1 MPVRKK
7 HRVGDY
13 LVRDEITGIVR
24 YRSEV
29 TEQAYNGLIVEKRL
43 ADGKHPQEVIRAMD
57 DPRGMTM
64 TNASE
69 DLPLGMAVA
78 PIFIGATNIAFPEGP
93 AYHLYDPVIGEMS
106 VGFTFI
112 VR

>member
-1 MPVRKK
+1 MPLRKK

-29 TEQAYNGLIVEKRL
+29 TEQGWNGLIVEKRL
-43 ADGKHPQEVIRAMD
+43 AEGRHPQERIQALN
-57 DPRGMTM
+57 DPQGLHL

-69 DLPLGMAVA
+69 DLPLGMPVA
-78 PIFIGATNIAFPEGP
+78 PIFIGATDIAFPEGP
-93 AYHLYDPVIGEMS
+93 AYHLYDPAIGDMS